1 MPISYRKRDDGKWEY
16 RITFK
21 DPITKKQKE
30 RSKRGFRTK
39 PEARHVAQEH
49 EKSC

>member
-21 DPITKKQKE
+21 DPITKNKRSVQNEGLELNQK
-30 RSKRGFRTK
+30 RDM
-39 PEARHVAQEH
+39 
-49 EKSC
+49 